1 MKPTFVRVGALL
13 SLIWVCQPAAAQERG
28 DAERGATLYQQRC
41 GACHSL
47 DANRV
52 GPMHRGIYGR
62 QPASAPGFQY
72 SVALRRLTVAWDA
85 GTLDRWLTNPTAM
98 APGTA
103 MGIRVPQEQDRADII
118 AYLRSSAAR

>member
-1 MKPTFVRVGALL
+1 MKPAIVLVAALL
-13 SLIWVCQPAAAQERG
+13 SWAWTCQPAAAQERG
-28 DAERGATLYQQRC
+28 DATRGAALYQQRC

-62 QPASAPGFQY
+62 KAGGVEGFQY
-72 SVALRRLTVAWDA
+72 SAALRKLQVVWNAE
-85 GTLDRWLTNPTAM
+85 TLDRWLTNPPAM

-103 MGIRVPQEQDRADII
+103 MGVRVPQGQDRADII
-118 AYLRSSAAR
+118 VYLRSSAAR